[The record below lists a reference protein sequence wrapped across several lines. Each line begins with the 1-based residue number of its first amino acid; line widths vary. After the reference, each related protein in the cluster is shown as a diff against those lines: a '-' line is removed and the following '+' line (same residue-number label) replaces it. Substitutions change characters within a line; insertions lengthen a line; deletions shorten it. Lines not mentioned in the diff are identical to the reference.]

1 MDQRTNGDGGI
12 ADVLWQVEE
21 AKLRDLPTGK
31 AMNYVN
37 LSREAQ
43 GFGNQKLASSLL
55 IRARDMLFNEY
66 LSSIMDEASRAG
78 KADIL
83 ARAESAMRKARDLQG
98 QGMIK
103 QAYAVLAEIIKKDEA
118 KTKPVEAENEEKA
131 NLYTDAL
138 GSLQKVWI
146 KMRHEEGRGKE
157 IASAKDLMKEAKKAL
172 ASQDFP
178 RVSELSERIL
188 REIQTPQ
195 ERLTEETG
203 TTIEEIAKTLKA
215 LFPTEPRSP
224 KERFFKRQ
232 IEDLI
237 IRSRE
242 ALQTGAVIDSI
253 NASRKAREILTRLE
267 QETIKGE
274 IPKQII
280 ELRASLDEL
289 REYSIDISY
298 EDYLLKQVE
307 ETFWSGNYI
316 ESRKTANK
324 LWTILT
330 NAKTQFKL
338 HQLNDRFGSL
348 SSLLKDRVGKEGYL
362 EAREFLDKAK
372 LLMEQRAFDMAN
384 SFLDKATEVLAR

>member
-1 MDQRTNGDGGI
+1 MDEKNNGDGGI

-21 AKLRDLPTGK
+21 AKHRNLPTGK

-43 GFGNQKLASSLL
+43 GFGNQKLSSSLL
-55 IRARDMLFNEY
+55 VRARDMLFNEY

-78 KADIL
+78 KVDIL
-83 ARAESAMRKARDLQG
+83 AKAETAMRKARDLYSQG
-98 QGMIK
+98 GTR
-103 QAYAVLAEIIKKDEA
+103 QAYALMAEVIRKDEVRS
-118 KTKPVEAENEEKA
+118 KPLEAENEEKA
-131 NLYTDAL
+131 NHYSDAL
-138 GSLQKVWI
+138 GNLQKVWL
-146 KMRHEEGRGKE
+146 KMRQEEGKGKDLS
-157 IASAKDLMKEAKKAL
+157 SAKELLKEAKKAL
-172 ASQDFP
+172 AVQNYTK
-178 RVSELSERIL
+178 VSELTENIL
-188 REIQTPQ
+188 RDIQTPQ

-203 TTIEEIAKTLKA
+203 ATIEDIAKTLKA
-215 LFPTEPRSP
+215 LFPVEPRSP

-242 ALQTGAVIDSI
+242 AIQAGAVIDSI

-298 EDYLLKQVE
+298 EDYLIKQVE

-316 ESRKTANK
+316 EARKTANK
-324 LWTILT
+324 LWNILT
-330 NAKTQFKL
+330 NAKTQYML
-338 HQLNDRFGSL
+338 HQLNDRFGNL
-348 SSLLKDRVGKEGYL
+348 STQLKDRVGKEGYL
-362 EAREFLDKAK
+362 EAREFMDKAK
-372 LLMEQRAFDMAN
+372 VLMEQRAFDMAN
-384 SFLDKATEVLAR
+384 SFLDKATEVLSH